1 MPQLTGNSALR
12 YQQLRVRL
20 TYYESVTGMPNQF
33 VLIDRLKASLQ
44 KNDVPGSL
52 AGLFTDAEFDRLLDN
67 LKESRVPTHPSLVQ
81 LWALVT
87 NAAPLPPNVRD
98 SILQNVVNQPQ

>member
-1 MPQLTGNSALR
+1 LPQLTGNSALR

-20 TYYESVTGMPNQF
+20 TYYESVKGMPNQF

-44 KNDVPGSL
+44 KNDVPGTL
-52 AGLFTDAEFDRLLDN
+52 AALFTDAEFDRLLGD
-67 LKESRVPTHPSLVQ
+67 LKESRAPIHPALVQ

-87 NAAPLPPNVRD
+87 NAAPLPPTVRD
-98 SILQNVVNQPQ
+98 SILQNVVKQTQ